1 MKMSIRILFLALS
14 ATFALSACGPSEADK
29 EKAAAAAADAQRLQA
44 EQAALVLPKSADDKP
59 GWQRYLS
66 AQVTKFM
73 RENQAAVKTNH
84 PYMYYIPGGDSQDV
98 QNARQQQL
106 NNVSDVVAR
115 GVLPGNLMAFGG
127 PDSKATADLM
137 IDAFAPGPN
146 KGGAN
151 EGSFKGAVVLF
162 IGAPADQDRVKD
174 GLAKSGADY
183 RFIEMK

>member
-14 ATFALSACGPSEADK
+14 ATFALSACGPSEAEK
-29 EKAAAAAADAQRLQA
+29 EKAAADAAAAQKLQA

-59 GWQRYLS
+59 GWQKYLS
-66 AQVTKFM
+66 AQVTKYM
-73 RENQAAVKTNH
+73 RDNQATVKTNH
-84 PYMYYIPGGDSQDV
+84 PYMYYIPAGDSAEV
-98 QNARQQQL
+98 QSARQQQL

-127 PDSKATADLM
+127 PDSKATADLT
-137 IDAFAPGPN
+137 IEAF
-146 KGGAN
+146 KGAN
-151 EGSFKGAVVLF
+151 EGAFKGATVLF

-183 RFIEMK
+183 KFIEMK